1 MKNIVSLEYRQS
13 SSNSD
18 QVNEIKYFFNSP
30 IFAIPKV
37 IQRIFLR
44 NASMLLILKKKK
56 NPITHYISEM

>member
-44 NASMLLILKKKK
+44 VNASDIKKKK